1 MKIALLSTLLILG
14 LMFLSS
20 CNRHD
25 TTEPPASK
33 SGTLIVKMVDTPG
46 DYHQVNIVVD
56 SVQVHVSNSD
66 TVTGWINLNRVQA
79 TYDLLTLVN
88 GVDAVIGKAQ
98 LPVGNYSQ
106 IRLFIG
112 NGSNVVVND
121 ITYSLTIPSG
131 SESGLKLNV
140 HATIQADVIYTIILD
155 FDANRSIIKT
165 GNDDYKLK
173 PVIRV
178 ITTGITG
185 LIVGVVS
192 PPIPHSEVWG
202 FSIND
207 TISTFTDTLGRFKL
221 IYLPPAIYS
230 VKIVPGDILY
240 QDTTLTNIEV
250 LANQTTNLDT
260 INLQLK

>member
-1 MKIALLSTLLILG
+1 MKNFSISLLLFLGLILI
-14 LMFLSS
+14 SS
-20 CNRHD
+20 CNKNE
-25 TTEPPASK
+25 TTEPPTSK

-46 DYHQVNIVVD
+46 DYQQVNIVVD
-56 SVQVHVSNSD
+56 SVQVHVSNND

-79 TYDLLTLVN
+79 TYNLLTLVN

-98 LPVGNYSQ
+98 LPAGNYSQ

-121 ITYSLTIPSG
+121 VTYPLTIPSG
-131 SESGLKLNV
+131 SESGVKLNI
-140 HATIQADVIYTIILD
+140 HATIQADVDYTLILD
-155 FDANRSIIKT
+155 FDANRSITKT
-165 GNDDYKLK
+165 GNGNYKLK

-185 LIVGVVS
+185 LIAGVIS
-192 PPIPHSEVWG
+192 PPISHSEVWG
-202 FSIND
+202 FSTND
-207 TISTFTDTLGRFKL
+207 TLSTFTDTLGQFKL
-221 IYLPPAIYS
+221 IYLPPAIYT
-230 VKIVPGDILY
+230 VKIVPSNILY
-240 QDTTLTNIEV
+240 QDTTLIDQAV